1 MHVSLTRHSIKDS
14 PHYSLLAWGK
24 YTQTS
29 RRKLQGN
36 MNYKKTILEKPIPV
50 VGAIM
55 RRSVTTV
62 GIKLNSK
69 RQNRMVVKN
78 AVPRGRTLDFK
89 S

>member
-1 MHVSLTRHSIKDS
+1 
-14 PHYSLLAWGK
+14 
-24 YTQTS
+24 
-29 RRKLQGN
+29 